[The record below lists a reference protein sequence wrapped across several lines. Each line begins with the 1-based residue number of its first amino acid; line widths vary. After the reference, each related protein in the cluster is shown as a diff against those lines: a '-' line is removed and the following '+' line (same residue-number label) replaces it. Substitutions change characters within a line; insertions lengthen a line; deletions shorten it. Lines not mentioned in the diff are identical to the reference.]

1 MGRYAQQN
9 MKRLRQQSP
18 TKVVAT
24 GCVTVQRDEFC
35 TASSGNTFLGARPLR
50 TRANRA
56 FRSTRPLGFLQIAV
70 RRTPFPQPFNGGA

>member
-56 FRSTRPLGFLQIAV
+56 FRSTPPFAFLQVVIV
-70 RRTPFPQPFNGGA
+70 EMPFPQ